1 MPLEVVMRDEIAAA
15 LASNVVLAIGLC
27 GDDAGAM
34 RGVLLLARAQAMTH
48 RCWGDVC
55 RQVQAVCAGT
65 YGDVLAL
72 LEG

>member
-1 MPLEVVMRDEIAAA
+1 MRDEIAAA
-15 LASNVVLAIGLC
+15 LASDVVFAIGLC

-55 RQVQAVCAGT
+55 QQVQAVCART
-65 YGDVLAL
+65 HGDVLKM